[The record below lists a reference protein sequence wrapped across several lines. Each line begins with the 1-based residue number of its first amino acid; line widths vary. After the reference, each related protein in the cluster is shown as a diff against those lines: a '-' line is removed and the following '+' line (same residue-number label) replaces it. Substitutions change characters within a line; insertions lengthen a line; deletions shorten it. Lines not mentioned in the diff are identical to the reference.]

1 MKKILKRTLLFIL
14 ALVIA
19 ALTYVAVTF
28 PTVMGG
34 MGAKTMCSCVFV
46 AGRTPESVKEK
57 ELSVFPGL
65 ANGGYEINKNDSSV
79 ITTILWYKSKAIFR
93 KGLGCTLLSERPE
106 ADVRHQKI
114 RLASKP
120 PINQDSLTWPMGDK
134 LDSIPSGVNMQLVQ
148 QAVDSAFVDVD
159 PKKPIYTNAVVVVYD
174 GKIIAEK
181 YADGFDK
188 NSMMMGWSMT
198 KSIGNAYISLLV
210 KDGKLNINDPA
221 PVAEWQNDERKAI
234 TINDLLHASSG
245 LKWSES
251 YFMPTS
257 TFHNM
262 FIRSDDKAAYAA
274 SMKLEHA
281 PGEYF
286 QYSSGSSNILS
297 RIVRQKIGDD
307 LYYRYLYENLFYKIG
322 MLSPVIEPD
331 ASGTYVMSS
340 YCYATARDWAR
351 FGLLY
356 LQDGVWNGERILP
369 EGWVRYTET
378 PAPAAPLQQYGAQW
392 WLNVGDPKDP
402 SHVEY
407 PGLPNE
413 SVMAEGFER
422 QLVLLV
428 PSKKLVV
435 VRLGITHNQNFS
447 AAKLVNGI
455 MKGLPGGGDDVNR

>member
-1 MKKILKRTLLFIL
+1 M
-14 ALVIA
+14 
-19 ALTYVAVTF
+19 
-28 PTVMGG
+28 
-34 MGAKTMCSCVFV
+34 S
-46 AGRTPESVKEK
+46 
-57 ELSVFPGL
+57 
-65 ANGGYEINKNDSSV
+65 
-79 ITTILWYKSKAIFR
+79 
-93 KGLGCTLLSERPE
+93 
-106 ADVRHQKI
+106 
-114 RLASKP
+114 
-120 PINQDSLTWPMGDK
+120 
-134 LDSIPSGVNMQLVQ
+134 LVQ
-148 QAVDSAFVDVD
+148 QAVDSAFLDID
-159 PKKPIYTNAVVVVYD
+159 PAKPIYTNAVVVVYD

-181 YADGFDK
+181 YAPGFDR

-210 KDGKLNINDPA
+210 KDGKLNIDDPA
-221 PVAEWQNDERKAI
+221 PVAEWQHDERKAI

-262 FIRSDDKAAYAA
+262 FIRSDDKGAYAA
-274 SMKLEHA
+274 SMKLEHT
-281 PGEYF
+281 PGSFF

-297 RIVRQKIGDD
+297 RIVRQKMGDD

-356 LQDGVWNGERILP
+356 LQDGIWNGERILP
-369 EGWVRYTET
+369 EGWVKYTKT

-392 WLNVGDPKDP
+392 WLNVGDPKDA

-455 MKGLPGGGDDVNR
+455 VKGLPAAE